1 MLLAE
6 SGDYQTNKMKKLNV
20 VRKADV
26 ILYCPKKTCPPTKDM
41 WAKHNAL
48 IASRRESIIAYQAQQ
63 QTIQPQPAKGFG
75 LGLVAL
81 LGLLLHV

>member
-1 MLLAE
+1 
-6 SGDYQTNKMKKLNV
+6 MKLPV
-20 VRKADV
+20 IRKADSL
-26 ILYCPKKTCPPTKDM
+26 IYCPRATVCAPTLEM
-41 WAKHNAL
+41 WDRHNAL
-48 IASRRESIIAYQAQQ
+48 IASRRESLIAYQSQ